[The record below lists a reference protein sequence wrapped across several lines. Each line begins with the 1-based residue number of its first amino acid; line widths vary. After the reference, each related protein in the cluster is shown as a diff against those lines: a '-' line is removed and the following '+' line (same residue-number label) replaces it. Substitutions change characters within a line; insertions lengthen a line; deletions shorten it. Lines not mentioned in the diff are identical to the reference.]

1 MLKKLFRAR
10 FGRAAEPGRTLAGPA
25 DLRVG
30 DLLTFKH
37 RLSLPPEVQ
46 GQTFEVSRVGT
57 YQYEDGLHPQLTLD
71 GAEAGRVYL
80 SFKAS
85 DAAEICLSKTT
96 PRKHVLRLFAEDA
109 FGALWEEDFADL
121 EVVEKLE
128 DYEGWLADSY
138 SQVKKWAE
146 GYFYDRDCRGE
157 DLSRFQDDDSEEL
170 RCHECED
177 ATGAYG
183 VAVEVWGDGE
193 TEVSLEVNCPADVI
207 ESMWPGEGG
216 EGDRD
221 G

>member
-1 MLKKLFRAR
+1 MLKKLLRAK
-10 FGRAAEPGRTLAGPA
+10 FGRDAEAGRTLAGPA

-46 GQTFEVSRVGT
+46 GGTFEVSRVGT
-57 YQYEDGLHPQLTLD
+57 YQYEDGIHPQLTLD
-71 GAEAGRVYL
+71 GAETGRLYL

-85 DAAEICLSKTT
+85 DAAEISLAKTA
-96 PRKHVLRLFAEDA
+96 PRKDVRRLFAEDA
-109 FGALWEEDFADL
+109 FGALWEEDFAEL
-121 EVVEKLE
+121 EVVEQL
-128 DYEGWLADSY
+128 DGYDGWLAESY

-157 DLSRFQDDDSEEL
+157 DLSRFQDDDAEEL

-183 VAVEVWGDGE
+183 LSVEVWADGE
-193 TEVSLEVNCPADVI
+193 TEVSLEVNCPAEVI

-216 EGDRD
+216 KD

>member
-10 FGRAAEPGRTLAGPA
+10 FGRAAEPGRTLASAA
-25 DLRVG
+25 DLRAG

-37 RLSLPPEVQ
+37 RLSLPPDVQ

-71 GAEAGRVYL
+71 GAETGRIYL
-80 SFKAS
+80 GFKAS
-85 DAAEICLSKTT
+85 DATELCLSKTV
-96 PRKHVLRLFAEDA
+96 PRKDVRRLFAEDA
-109 FGALWEEDFADL
+109 FGGLWEEDFVDL
-121 EVVEKLE
+121 EVVEKL
-128 DYEGWLADSY
+128 DAYEGWLADAY
-138 SQVKKWAE
+138 SQVKKWSE

-157 DLSRFQDDDSEEL
+157 ELSNFQDDDAEEL

-177 ATGAYG
+177 ATGRRG
-183 VAVEVWGDGE
+183 LTVEVWADGE
-193 TEVSLEVNCPADVI
+193 TEVSVDVNCPADVI

-216 EGDRD
+216 GD